1 MPLIFPNMVIFLM
14 LLKKE
19 KMKRKYP
26 KEGGREVRT

>member
-1 MPLIFPNMVIFLM
+1 VSGIYKLVGCII
-14 LLKKE
+14 LKKE